1 MDPLYP
7 AAVTALTL
15 LLYLVV
21 TGNAGRNRE
30 KHKIEA
36 PAMTGHPDFERAYRV
51 QMNTLEQMVF
61 FLPAM
66 WLYAWSLSAVWA
78 AAVGLIWIIGRVI
91 YAFAYIRDPAR
102 RGPGIII
109 SFLAQLWLLGGAFCG
124 IGLKLVY

>member
-21 TGNAGRNRE
+21 AGNAGRNRA
-30 KHKIEA
+30 KHKIAA
-36 PAMTGHPDFERAYRV
+36 PAMTGHPDFERANRV
-51 QMNTLEQMVF
+51 QMNTLEQMVC

-78 AAVGLIWIIGRVI
+78 AAVGLVWIVGRVI
-91 YAFAYIRDPAR
+91 YSFAYISDPAR
-102 RGPGIII
+102 RGPGMMI
-109 SFLAQLWLLGGAFCG
+109 SLLALIWLLGGALCG
-124 IGLKLVY
+124 IGLKLV

>member
-21 TGNAGRNRE
+21 TGNAGRYRA
-30 KHKIEA
+30 KHKIAA
-36 PAMTGHPDFERAYRV
+36 PAMTGHPDFERANRV
-51 QMNTLEQMVF
+51 QMNTLEQMAL

-78 AAVGLIWIIGRVI
+78 AAVGSVWIIGRVI
-91 YAFAYIRDPAR
+91 YAFAYMRDPAR
-102 RGPGIII
+102 RGPGMTI
-109 SFLAQLWLLGGAFCG
+109 SLLAQIWLLGGALCG
-124 IGLKLVY
+124 IGLKLV